1 MNWLFNDSP
10 DVMVIST
17 INIMNKVRPIL
28 YVSHDEDDGM
38 WQFHDGYEVVEEDG
52 RIITLKEVTE
62 MDSSIMELHD

>member
-1 MNWLFNDSP
+1 
-10 DVMVIST
+10 
-17 INIMNKVRPIL
+17 
-28 YVSHDEDDGM
+28 M